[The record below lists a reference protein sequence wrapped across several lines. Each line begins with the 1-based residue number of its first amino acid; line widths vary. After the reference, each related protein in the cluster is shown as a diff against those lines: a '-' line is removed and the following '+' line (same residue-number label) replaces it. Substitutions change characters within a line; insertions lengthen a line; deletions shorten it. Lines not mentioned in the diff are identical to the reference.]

1 VGPVNAVGEIA
12 GSFGNGYARFLHKKP
27 IIRLSDFPYFV
38 KRSSALFGVAL
49 FTAKDPPPDGVA
61 ENVERAPHAFFAMV
75 RFDNFLEPVF
85 WVLQRNR

>member
-1 VGPVNAVGEIA
+1 MLVFFIKN
-12 GSFGNGYARFLHKKP
+12 
-27 IIRLSDFPYFV
+27 RLSDYLILRTLSKIIRIIWRCAV
-38 KRSSALFGVAL
+38 HRKRSS
-49 FTAKDPPPDGVA
+49 PEGVA